1 MYPCLYKKILLLC
14 YFMLQLVRKK
24 EFYLNNNIKYFG
36 KQIDKELRK
45 MKHNYETM
53 KAVNVVCG
61 IIIGIIL
68 LASFVN
74 NDSISAMFGLDAFDY
89 GLNYGSITYF
99 IGHNILWIIPLII
112 LIRNLIIMKNLKGKE

>member
-1 MYPCLYKKILLLC
+1 
-14 YFMLQLVRKK
+14 MLQLVRKK

-99 IGHNILWIIPLII
+99 IGHNILWLIPLII

>member
-45 MKHNYETM
+45 VENK
-53 KAVNVVCG
+53 NVE
-61 IIIGIIL
+61 L
-68 LASFVN
+68 
-74 NDSISAMFGLDAFDY
+74 
-89 GLNYGSITYF
+89 
-99 IGHNILWIIPLII
+99 
-112 LIRNLIIMKNLKGKE
+112 

>member
-99 IGHNILWIIPLII
+99 IGHNILWLIPLII